1 MYEILIQNGD
11 TVYAPAVEEGI
22 DWNTERKGSP
32 GKLTF
37 SCMADEILTVEEG
50 DPVLMREDGVEIF
63 YGFIFTIKRDKSKTI
78 SITAYDQLRYF
89 KNKETYVIEN
99 KKASDVLKMVA
110 RDFMLNIGE
119 VEDTYY
125 TIPSLVE
132 DNQELFDVVQNA
144 LDEELKNSGILYVLY
159 DNCGKLCLKNYENML
174 VQILI
179 DEETGENFD
188 YQSSI
193 DNDTYNQVK
202 LFYDNEETGKREVYI
217 TRSGENINKWGLL
230 QYSDSLKEGENGKAK
245 ADALLQLY
253 NAKSKS
259 LKLTN
264 CAGDSRVRAGC
275 CVVVKLNLGDV
286 QIENIMLVEKCKHTY
301 KNGLHTM
308 DITVRGGAINSNE

>member
-1 MYEILIQNGD
+1 MYEILIQHGE
-11 TVYAPAVEEGI
+11 TVYAPAIEEGI
-22 DWNTERKGSP
+22 DWNTERTGSP
-32 GKLTF
+32 GKLSF
-37 SCMADEILTVEEG
+37 SCMADEILTIEEG
-50 DPVLMREDGVEIF
+50 DPVLMREDDKEIF
-63 YGFIFTIKRDKSKTI
+63 YGFIFTIKRDKSKKI
-78 SITAYDQLRYF
+78 SVTAYDQLRYL

-99 KKASDVLKMVA
+99 AKASDVLKMIA

-132 DNQELFDVVQNA
+132 DNQELFTVMQNA
-144 LDEELKNSGILYVLY
+144 LDYELTNSGLLYVLY
-159 DNCGKLCLKNYENML
+159 DNCGTLCLKNYENML
-174 VQILI
+174 VEIII
-179 DEETGENFD
+179 DEETGESFD

-193 DNDTYNQVK
+193 DSDTYNQIK
-202 LFYDNEETGKREVYI
+202 LFYDNETTGKREVYI
-217 TRSGENINKWGLL
+217 AKSGENINQWGLL
-230 QYSDSLKEGENGKAK
+230 QYSDSLKEGENGAAK

-264 CAGDSRVRAGC
+264 CVGDSRVRAGC
-275 CVVVKLNLGDV
+275 CVVVRLNLGDV
-286 QIENIMLVEKCKHTY
+286 QVDNIMLVEKCKHSY

>member
-1 MYEILIQNGD
+1 MYEILIQHGE
-11 TVYAPAVEEGI
+11 TVYAPAIEEGI
-22 DWNTERKGSP
+22 DWSTERTGSP

-37 SCMADEILTVEEG
+37 SCMADEILKIEEG
-50 DPVLMREDGVEIF
+50 DPVLMREDDKEIF
-63 YGFIFTIKRDKSKTI
+63 YGFIFTIKRDKSKKI

-99 KKASDVLKMVA
+99 AKASDVLKMIA

-132 DNQELFDVVQNA
+132 DNQELFTVMQNA
-144 LDEELKNSGILYVLY
+144 LDDELTNSGLLYVLY
-159 DNCGKLCLKNYENML
+159 DNCGMLCLKNYENML
-174 VQILI
+174 VEIII

-193 DNDTYNQVK
+193 DSDTYNQVK
-202 LFYDNEETGKREVYI
+202 LFYDNEATGKREVYI
-217 TRSGENINKWGLL
+217 AKSGENINQWGLL
-230 QYSDSLKEGENGKAK
+230 QYSDSLKEGENGAAK

-275 CVVVKLNLGDV
+275 CVVIRLNLGDV
-286 QIENIMLVEKCKHTY
+286 QLDNLMLVEKCKHTY
-301 KNGLHTM
+301 RNGLHTM